1 MPISVVDTPREG
13 FLPDWV
19 DPVHESDLI
28 ERRRAIHM
36 TPEVGWCEFLST
48 ARAAEVLSGLGFEV
62 KVGREILQPDYVRG
76 RDPEE
81 AQHAELYAKDQGV
94 PRQLLDRMGGLTGC
108 VAVFDTKRP
117 GKTVCIRAELDALY
131 VSEPEDPE
139 HLPARENFH
148 SMRPGV
154 MHACGHDGHQAV
166 LLELGRF
173 IAANKERLTGKIKFI
188 FQPAEEG
195 SRGAYAFVRSG
206 VLDDVDTII
215 CAHFGLDQP
224 PGTVYT
230 APSKFL
236 CTEKIDFEFIGRPSH
251 AGMHPQTGRNALM
264 AAANAA
270 INLMALPRHGDGMTR
285 VNVGNLHAG
294 EGRNVV
300 AAHATMQIEVRGA
313 NEKIKDYLA
322 HEAVQRC
329 AGMAMAFD
337 VQMKHRVVG
346 EAVDFTPDDSVSQL
360 ITVCA
365 KRARYCRNI
374 QPHLTVTYSD
384 DAAVMFRRVQQR
396 GGKAGYFI
404 VGAMPTRDGKPVHT
418 TENVDFDER
427 YLTTLYDTYTNV
439 IMALSGEW

>member
-1 MPISVVDTPREG
+1 
-13 FLPDWV
+13 
-19 DPVHESDLI
+19 
-28 ERRRAIHM
+28 
-36 TPEVGWCEFLST
+36 
-48 ARAAEVLSGLGFEV
+48 
-62 KVGREILQPDYVRG
+62 
-76 RDPEE
+76 
-81 AQHAELYAKDQGV
+81 
-94 PRQLLDRMGGLTGC
+94 
-108 VAVFDTKRP
+108 
-117 GKTVCIRAELDALY
+117 
-131 VSEPEDPE
+131 
-139 HLPARENFH
+139 
-148 SMRPGV
+148 
-154 MHACGHDGHQAV
+154 
-166 LLELGRF
+166 
-173 IAANKERLTGKIKFI
+173 
-188 FQPAEEG
+188 
-195 SRGAYAFVRSG
+195 
-206 VLDDVDTII
+206 
-215 CAHFGLDQP
+215 
-224 PGTVYT
+224 
-230 APSKFL
+230 
-236 CTEKIDFEFIGRPSH
+236 
-251 AGMHPQTGRNALM
+251 MHPQTGRNALM

-384 DAAVMFRRVQQR
+384 DATVMFRRVQQR

>member
-322 HEAVQRC
+322 HGTAAIFSRISPSPIRMTRPSC
-329 AGMAMAFD
+329 SAACSNAAA
-337 VQMKHRVVG
+337 RP
-346 EAVDFTPDDSVSQL
+346 ATSLWAP
-360 ITVCA
+360 CR
-365 KRARYCRNI
+365 RATAS
-374 QPHLTVTYSD
+374 PST
-384 DAAVMFRRVQQR
+384 RRKTSTSTSATSR
-396 GGKAGYFI
+396 RSTT
-404 VGAMPTRDGKPVHT
+404 PTRTSSWRFRESGKRFRSSAGLFS
-418 TENVDFDER
+418 E
-427 YLTTLYDTYTNV
+427 
-439 IMALSGEW
+439 ALFS

>member
-94 PRQLLDRMGGLTGC
+94 PRQLLDRMEGLTGC

-117 GKTVCIRAELDALY
+117 GKTICIRVELDALY
-131 VSEPEDPE
+131 INEPEDPE
-139 HLPARENFH
+139 HLPRRENFH

-224 PGTVYT
+224 PGVVYT

-236 CTEKIDFEFIGRPSH
+236 CTEKSTLNSS
-251 AGMHPQTGRNALM
+251 AV
-264 AAANAA
+264 
-270 INLMALPRHGDGMTR
+270 PRTR
-285 VNVGNLHAG
+285 ACT
-294 EGRNVV
+294 RR
-300 AAHATMQIEVRGA
+300 RGA
-313 NEKIKDYLA
+313 TPSWPPPTP
-322 HEAVQRC
+322 RSTSWR
-329 AGMAMAFD
+329 F
-337 VQMKHRVVG
+337 RVTATG
-346 EAVDFTPDDSVSQL
+346 
-360 ITVCA
+360 
-365 KRARYCRNI
+365 
-374 QPHLTVTYSD
+374 
-384 DAAVMFRRVQQR
+384 
-396 GGKAGYFI
+396 
-404 VGAMPTRDGKPVHT
+404 
-418 TENVDFDER
+418 
-427 YLTTLYDTYTNV
+427 
-439 IMALSGEW
+439 